1 MSSACLQRHP
11 AVAYLFLVRS
21 MRLAVL
27 TLNLIAAAVL
37 ASCVSPD
44 DPRRTG
50 VSRDQ
55 AADISRA
62 VRAQKHA
69 HQIYRCTRWPD
80 GMIIIQTD
88 VGDYS
93 ARRVGD
99 KWEFI
104 EMVILGRS

>member
-1 MSSACLQRHP
+1 
-11 AVAYLFLVRS
+11 
-21 MRLAVL
+21 MRLGSLAM
-27 TLNLIAAAVL
+27 NLIGAALL

-44 DPRRTG
+44 DPKRTG
-50 VSRDQ
+50 ISRELT
-55 AADISRA
+55 ADISRA

-88 VGDYS
+88 VGNYS

-99 KWEFI
+99 KWEFT
-104 EMVILGRS
+104 ERVILSGN

>member
-1 MSSACLQRHP
+1 
-11 AVAYLFLVRS
+11 

-27 TLNLIAAAVL
+27 TMNLIGAAVL
-37 ASCVSPD
+37 ASCISPD
-44 DPRRTG
+44 DPRRTH
-50 VSRDQ
+50 VSPDQ

-80 GMIIIQTD
+80 GMIIVQTD

-99 KWEFI
+99 KWEFTERI
-104 EMVILGRS
+104 ILSGN